1 MKIGL
6 FFGSFNPVHHGHL
19 IIANH
24 IAMTSTLNEVW
35 FVVSPQNPFKKSAT
49 LLNENHRYHLVQLA
63 IESET
68 KLKVNNIEFK
78 LPKPSYT
85 IDTLAYL
92 SEKYPGHS
100 FSIIMGSDGF
110 RNLDKWKNAEIIIK
124 NYPIIIYKR
133 PGFEIENSLNAL
145 ITIAD
150 APLLEISST
159 HIRYMI
165 KNGMSIRYLV
175 PDNQQAADTVK
186 IKRRKVYTV

>member
-1 MKIGL
+1 
-6 FFGSFNPVHHGHL
+6 
-19 IIANH
+19 
-24 IAMTSTLNEVW
+24 
-35 FVVSPQNPFKKSAT
+35 
-49 LLNENHRYHLVQLA
+49 
-63 IESET
+63 
-68 KLKVNNIEFK
+68 
-78 LPKPSYT
+78 
-85 IDTLAYL
+85 
-92 SEKYPGHS
+92 
-100 FSIIMGSDGF
+100 MGSDGF

-175 PDNQQAADTVK
+175 PEIVK
-186 IKRRKVYTV
+186 EEIENKGYYLSSLENPSQ